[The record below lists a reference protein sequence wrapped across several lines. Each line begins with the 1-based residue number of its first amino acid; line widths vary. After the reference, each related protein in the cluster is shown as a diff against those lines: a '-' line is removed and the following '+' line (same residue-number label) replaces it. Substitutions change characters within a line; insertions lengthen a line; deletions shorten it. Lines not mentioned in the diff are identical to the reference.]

1 MNRTKTQNDSVGRVR
16 PVWPARP
23 AAARLRRTRV
33 GPILARPPIRAT
45 QPCARPPS
53 DDSTTTKSLA
63 WQRQNVYEMTEDT
76 GWFCP
81 DPGGRF

>member
-1 MNRTKTQNDSVGRVR
+1 MNRKRIQNPSVGRVR

-23 AAARLRRTRV
+23 AAARFRRAAE

-53 DDSTTTKSLA
+53 GDSATANSLA
-63 WQRQNVYEMTEDT
+63 WRGRKVYEMKRNT
-76 GWFCP
+76 GWF
-81 DPGGRF
+81 